1 MAFPVGGSLSLMG
14 HSSFS
19 GDQLELRNVCVCG
32 GRGGYSKALA
42 CFSLKVLNSCSSS
55 GPLESILNP
64 RVRCKG

>member
-14 HSSFS
+14 HSFFS
-19 GDQLELRNVCVCG
+19 GDQLESRNMCVWG
-32 GRGGYSKALA
+32 GAQDSKALA

-55 GPLESILNP
+55 GPLESILNS